1 MISDLVLT
9 ILRWDRKRTTESLTL
24 KTLFV
29 NSSGWLHCLGLS
41 FSDLGEERL
50 RPAVTLRV
58 GRTFK
63 DKEPCGAYEKDDI
76 RGRGM
81 KAKEF

>member
-63 DKEPCGAYEKDDI
+63 DKEQCGAYEKDDI
-76 RGRGM
+76 RRRGM

>member
-1 MISDLVLT
+1 M
-9 ILRWDRKRTTESLTL
+9 ESSTL

-29 NSSGWLHCLGLS
+29 NSSGWLHWLGLS

-63 DKEPCGAYEKDDI
+63 DKEQCGAYEKDDI

>member
-63 DKEPCGAYEKDDI
+63 DKEQCGAYEKDDI
-76 RGRGM
+76 RGTIF
-81 KAKEF
+81 A

>member
-63 DKEPCGAYEKDDI
+63 DKEQCGAYEKDDI

-81 KAKEF
+81 KAQEF